1 MDPSFKDGRQS
12 TASSHSTFVASSP
25 HFTVF
30 PEASSLLMGASFASI
45 GSKGSL
51 GGLDP
56 KIFASFAGSVEA
68 VEDEWVVVVVVAVV
82 VVVVVVVVLVVT
94 VVVVV
99 VLLVVEV
106 AIVVV
111 YTMIAAG
118 YDPLEKGDRPYN
130 LQYVARLLNMLS
142 TSLLISMPDLKYPE
156 SSQPAMVREEN
167 GPCMNTVWSL

>member
-1 MDPSFKDGRQS
+1 M
-12 TASSHSTFVASSP
+12 
-25 HFTVF
+25 
-30 PEASSLLMGASFASI
+30 LMGASFASI

-56 KIFASFAGSVEA
+56 KIFASVAGSVEA
-68 VEDEWVVVVVVAVV
+68 VEDEWVVVVVVTVVVVVVVVVAVV

-142 TSLLISMPDLKYPE
+142 TSLLISMPDLK
-156 SSQPAMVREEN
+156 
-167 GPCMNTVWSL
+167 